1 MPETEAITIGLV
13 VLGLLGGLTAW
24 LHANVRGFI
33 SRENERQDD
42 LTADRFKQLDKRLD
56 NVETKQDEH
65 EKACT
70 DRNERDAARYARLEA
85 ALGKKEE

>member
-1 MPETEAITIGLV
+1 MTIAETIMIALA

-24 LHANVRGFI
+24 LHVNVRNFI

-42 LTADRFKQLDKRLD
+42 LTASRFTELGKRLD
-56 NVETKQDEH
+56 TVEAKQDQH

-70 DRNERDAARYARLEA
+70 DRNERDAARYAILEA
-85 ALGKKEE
+85 ALKSKEE